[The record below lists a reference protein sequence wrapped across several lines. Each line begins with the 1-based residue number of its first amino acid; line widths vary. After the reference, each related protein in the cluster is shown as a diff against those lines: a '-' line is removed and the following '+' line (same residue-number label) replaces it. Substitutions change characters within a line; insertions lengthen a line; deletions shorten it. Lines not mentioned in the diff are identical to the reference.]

1 MTSIIEKLKISQ
13 SNSRK
18 LDAFFSFSLFL
29 VFFFHILVSYAT
41 IKMKN
46 PKFQFSAT
54 VICDTLFT

>member
-29 VFFFHILVSYAT
+29 VFFHILVSYAT

>member
-18 LDAFFSFSLFL
+18 LDAFFFSLFL
-29 VFFFHILVSYAT
+29 VFFHILVSYAT

>member
-1 MTSIIEKLKISQ
+1 MTSIIEKLKISR
-13 SNSRK
+13 SNLRK

-29 VFFFHILVSYAT
+29 VFFNIFVSYAT

-54 VICDTLFT
+54 VICDTLVT

>member
-29 VFFFHILVSYAT
+29 VFFFT
-41 IKMKN
+41 
-46 PKFQFSAT
+46 F
-54 VICDTLFT
+54 LFHMQL